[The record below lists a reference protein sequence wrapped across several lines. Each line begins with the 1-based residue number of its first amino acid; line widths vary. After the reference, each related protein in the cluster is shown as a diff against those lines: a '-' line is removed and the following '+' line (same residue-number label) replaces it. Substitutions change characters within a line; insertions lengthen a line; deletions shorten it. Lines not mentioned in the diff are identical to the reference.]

1 HQVTVVDGVEGAS
14 HNTHTP
20 FPMDTW
26 GIHHET
32 DLTWIPSPNMMAP
45 PSTMAAHPSRCR
57 RSMPGMTTTPDR
69 NRVQLPGISSRA
81 YEHPAD
87 RSALVA
93 LRKLSGF
100 DTVLK
105 QMSGLISERRLRLM
119 YLASAVR
126 VSETQFRS
134 LYDMGRDAAYT
145 LDLHRIPEIYIQQD
159 PQVQAKAIGFDDPFI
174 VVTTG
179 LLNLMNEEEQR
190 FVIGHETS
198 HILSGHAVYRTM
210 LDILTRLATRV
221 AWIPLGYIGL
231 RAIVA
236 GLEEWYRKSE
246 LSSDRG
252 GLLTGQDPEAAKRA
266 LMKLAGG
273 AYTHEMNIEAF
284 LEQYQEYDTAGDL
297 RDGFLKV
304 LNLLGTTHPFAVVRV
319 AELDKWQR
327 SGEYERILGGDYP
340 RREDDASAR
349 VTDEVKAAAES
360 YRTAWSQS
368 QDPFIGVLRDVA
380 EGAVN
385 AGERIFNRFSRRDGA
400 QG

>member
-1 HQVTVVDGVEGAS
+1 M
-14 HNTHTP
+14 P
-20 FPMDTW
+20 
-26 GIHHET
+26 
-32 DLTWIPSPNMMAP
+32 
-45 PSTMAAHPSRCR
+45 TMT
-57 RSMPGMTTTPDR
+57 TTTPDR

-93 LRKLSGF
+93 MRSLSGF

-119 YLASAVR
+119 RLASAVR
-126 VSETQFRS
+126 TGDTQFRQ
-134 LYDMGRDAAYT
+134 LHDMGRDSAYI
-145 LDLHRIPEIYIQQD
+145 LDLHRIPEIYVQQD
-159 PQVQAKAIGFDDPFI
+159 PQVQAMAIGFDDPFI

-179 LLNLMNEEEQR
+179 LIDLLDEEELR
-190 FVIGHETS
+190 FVIGHETA

-210 LDILTRLATRV
+210 LLILTRLATRV

-236 GLEEWYRKSE
+236 GLEEWFRKSE
-246 LSSDRG
+246 LSADRG
-252 GLLTGQDPEAAKRA
+252 GLLCGQDPEAGLRA

-273 AYTHEMNIEAF
+273 SRLHEMNIEAF
-284 LEQYQEYDTAGDL
+284 LDQAREYDTAGDV
-297 RDGFLKV
+297 RDGLLKV

-319 AELDKWQR
+319 AELDRWR
-327 SGEYERILGGDYP
+327 RDGEYTSILAGEYP
-340 RREDDASAR
+340 RREDDSNAK
-349 VTDEVKAAAES
+349 VTDEIRNAARAYRES
-360 YRTAWSQS
+360 WSQS

-385 AGERIFNRFSRRDGA
+385 AGERIFNRFSRRDN
-400 QG
+400 

>member
-1 HQVTVVDGVEGAS
+1 
-14 HNTHTP
+14 
-20 FPMDTW
+20 
-26 GIHHET
+26 
-32 DLTWIPSPNMMAP
+32 
-45 PSTMAAHPSRCR
+45 
-57 RSMPGMTTTPDR
+57 MPDMTTTPDR

-93 LRKLSGF
+93 LRSLSGF

-105 QMSGLISERRLRLM
+105 QMSGLISERRLRLI

-126 VSETQFRS
+126 TSDTQFRA
-134 LYDMGRDAAYT
+134 LHDMGRDAAYV
-145 LDLHRIPEIYIQQD
+145 LDLHRIPEVYVQQN

-179 LLNLMNEEEQR
+179 LLDLMDEEEQR
-190 FVIGHETS
+190 FVIGHETA

-236 GLEEWYRKSE
+236 GLEEWHRKSE
-246 LSSDRG
+246 LSADRG
-252 GLLTGQDPEAAKRA
+252 GLLVGQDPDAALRA

-273 AYTHEMNIEAF
+273 SRLHEMNIEAF
-284 LEQYQEYDTAGDL
+284 LDQAREYDTAGDV
-297 RDGFLKV
+297 RDGLLKV
-304 LNLLGTTHPFAVVRV
+304 LNLLGTTHPFAVSRV
-319 AELDKWQR
+319 AELDKWRR
-327 SGEYERILGGDYP
+327 SGEYEGILRGDYP
-340 RREDDASAR
+340 RRADDSSAK
-349 VTDEVKAAAES
+349 VSEEVKAAARS
-360 YRTAWSQS
+360 YRESWSQS

-385 AGERIFNRFSRRDGA
+385 AGERIFNRFSRRDGN
-400 QG
+400 

>member
-1 HQVTVVDGVEGAS
+1 
-14 HNTHTP
+14 
-20 FPMDTW
+20 
-26 GIHHET
+26 
-32 DLTWIPSPNMMAP
+32 
-45 PSTMAAHPSRCR
+45 
-57 RSMPGMTTTPDR
+57 MPDMTTTPDR

-93 LRKLSGF
+93 LRSLSGF

-105 QMSGLISERRLRLM
+105 QMSGLVSERRLRLI

-126 VSETQFRS
+126 TSDTQFRS
-134 LYDMGRDAAYT
+134 LHDMGRDAAYM
-145 LDLHRIPEIYIQQD
+145 LDLHRIPEVYVQQS
-159 PQVQAKAIGFDDPFI
+159 PLVQAKAIGFDDPFI

-179 LLNLMNEEEQR
+179 LLDLMDSEEQR
-190 FVIGHETS
+190 FVIGHETA

-236 GLEEWYRKSE
+236 GLEEWHRKSE
-246 LSSDRG
+246 LSADRG
-252 GLLTGQDPEAAKRA
+252 GLLCGQDSDAALRA

-273 AYTHEMNIEAF
+273 SRLHEMNIEAF
-284 LEQYQEYDTAGDL
+284 LDQAREYDTAGDV
-297 RDGFLKV
+297 RDGLLKV
-304 LNLLGTTHPFAVVRV
+304 LNLLGTTHPFAVSRV
-319 AELDKWQR
+319 AELDKWRR
-327 SGEYERILGGDYP
+327 SGEYETILAGEYP
-340 RREDDASAR
+340 RRADDANAKISE
-349 VTDEVKAAAES
+349 EVKAAARS
-360 YRTAWSQS
+360 YRESWSQS

-385 AGERIFNRFSRRDGA
+385 AGERIFNRFSRRDGN
-400 QG
+400 

>member
-1 HQVTVVDGVEGAS
+1 
-14 HNTHTP
+14 
-20 FPMDTW
+20 
-26 GIHHET
+26 
-32 DLTWIPSPNMMAP
+32 
-45 PSTMAAHPSRCR
+45 
-57 RSMPGMTTTPDR
+57 MPGMTTTPDR
-69 NRVQLPGISSRA
+69 NRIQLPGISSRA

-105 QMSGLISERRLRLM
+105 QMSGLVSERRLRLM

-134 LYDMGRDAAYT
+134 LYDMGRDAAYI
-145 LDLHRIPEIYIQQD
+145 LDLHRIPEIYVQQD
-159 PQVQAKAIGFDDPFI
+159 PSVNAKAIGFDDPFI

-210 LDILTRLATRV
+210 LDILTTLATRV

-252 GLLTGQDPEAAKRA
+252 GLLTGQNPDAAKRA

-273 AYTHEMNIEAF
+273 DYTHEMNIEAF
-284 LEQYQEYDTAGDL
+284 LAQYQEYDTAGDL

-327 SGEYERILGGDYP
+327 SGEYDRIIGGDYP
-340 RREDDASAR
+340 RREDDADAR
-349 VTDEVKAAAES
+349 VTDEIKAAAES
-360 YRTAWSQS
+360 YRRSWSES

-385 AGERIFNRFSRRDGA
+385 AGERIFNRFSRRDN
-400 QG
+400 

>member
-1 HQVTVVDGVEGAS
+1 
-14 HNTHTP
+14 
-20 FPMDTW
+20 
-26 GIHHET
+26 
-32 DLTWIPSPNMMAP
+32 
-45 PSTMAAHPSRCR
+45 
-57 RSMPGMTTTPDR
+57 MPGMTTTPDR

-134 LYDMGRDAAYT
+134 LHDMGRDAAYT
-145 LDLHRIPEIYIQQD
+145 LDLHRIPEIYVQQD

-179 LLNLMNEEEQR
+179 LLNLMNQEEQR

-273 AYTHEMNIEAF
+273 DYTHEMNIEAF
-284 LEQYQEYDTAGDL
+284 LEQYNEYDTAGDL

-327 SGEYERILGGDYP
+327 SGEYDRILAGDYP

-360 YRTAWSQS
+360 YRASWSQS

-385 AGERIFNRFSRRDGA
+385 AGERIFNRFSRRDGG